1 MVTRKNQLL
10 LRFLRIRVIVNGRDI
25 YPLKADE
32 PVQIQVNENN
42 PTLVISDGYHFTPPL
57 ELVYHHLHTYYFK
70 VVCVIGDVQ
79 LLAAFLLVTVLFLTG
94 FYTGFF
100 VVQLLSFAPIL
111 YFLFFYYI
119 NRREFLQITPV

>member
-10 LRFLRIRVIVNGRDI
+10 LRFLRIRVIVNGHDI
-25 YPLKADE
+25 YPLRADE
-32 PVQIQVNENN
+32 PVHIQVEANN
-42 PTLVISDGYHFTPPL
+42 PTLVISDGYHFTRPV

-79 LLAAFLLVTVLFLTG
+79 LLAAFLLVAVLYLAG
-94 FYTGFF
+94 FYTGFL